1 MWKEDAKLYA
11 MELEMLEAGL
21 EVMMKKHAGN
31 TEKLV
36 LMSKVITHTK
46 TLLEYAETRAKE
58 NENE

>member
-36 LMSKVITHTK
+36 LMSNVITHAK
-46 TLLEYAETRAKE
+46 SLLEYAETRAKE
-58 NENE
+58 SENE